1 MAHAALTPKHSSMPK
16 ALTIAGMAVAG
27 LLLLVFLLDV
37 AVGIPFGGISMVM
50 DIAFLLAAGM
60 LGYVSWAAYREV
72 K

>member
-1 MAHAALTPKHSSMPK
+1 MPK

>member
-1 MAHAALTPKHSSMPK
+1 MPK

-27 LLLLVFLLDV
+27 LLLLVFLLDI
-37 AVGIPFGGISMVM
+37 AIGIPFGGISMVM
-50 DIAFLLAAGM
+50 DIAFIAAAGM